1 MILLISG
8 LDISDDDIR
17 AVDLVYNEVRK
28 EDKYKIVWI
37 PVIPEY
43 FREEEARKIY
53 EYLSSLM
60 KWYIVPY
67 TRKIAG
73 WRYLEENWQFRQD
86 PLVVVMN
93 SKSKVEFANAIHLI
107 RVWGAEA
114 IPFTKDRTLAL
125 LKKNWPESGWISIIG
140 EENPFV
146 FGERKSLTGSCWEK
160 IKRLKQLE
168 RMAEILTPFQ
178 IRLSNL
184 LNRFKY
190 NLSSK

>member
-37 PVIPEY
+37 PVAPEHSLEHSQ
-43 FREEEARKIY
+43 EEEKEARKKY

-67 TRKIAG
+67 TTKIAG
-73 WRYLEENWQFRQD
+73 WRYLEENWQLRQD

-93 SKSKVEFANAIHLI
+93 SQSRIEFRNAIHLI
-107 RVWGAEA
+107 RVWGTEA
-114 IPFTKDRTLAL
+114 IPFTNGRTHAL
-125 LKKNWPESGWISIIG
+125 LEKNWPESTLLKFI
-140 EENPFV
+140 EQP
-146 FGERKSLTGSCWEK
+146 
-160 IKRLKQLE
+160 RL
-168 RMAEILTPFQ
+168 R
-178 IRLSNL
+178 SWVS
-184 LNRFKY
+184 KY
-190 NLSSK
+190 NVFVINSHIVMCLAMLF